1 MQEAALKKKVFDQP
15 ELVRAWTIIFVR
27 VLLVIVGL
35 AIVVWVLYK
44 LSTLLLLIVL
54 SIFFCYLVAPLVRL
68 VEQPIYVGAREL
80 KLPRTIAIFIV
91 YALIGFVL
99 FLAIQLIVPVLW
111 PQVQELAKN
120 FPDYLKS
127 GSGAVNKTIDDANSW
142 MRRLNLP
149 REWRDYIGSQTG
161 HMAETIITLLTDLG
175 GAALGYLPYLTWL
188 ILVPILSFFM
198 LKDATRFEQA
208 FITIMPSERL
218 RKRVHWLL
226 LDVNRTLA
234 AYIRAQVT
242 SCIVVGAVATT
253 GFGLLG
259 VPYAVVLG
267 LIVAVLEFF
276 PMIGPLLS
284 SVIAVGL
291 SLTVSVKLAILV
303 AAFLIVLRIVQD
315 YILYPKIVGQGI
327 KMHPLI
333 VVLAILAGAEIGG
346 LTGVF
351 LAIPFVGL
359 IIVVYN
365 HYLAYRGIENLRA
378 APKPAE
384 AVAEISATG
393 SPPVLE
399 KQES

>member
-1 MQEAALKKKVFDQP
+1 
-15 ELVRAWTIIFVR
+15 
-27 VLLVIVGL
+27 
-35 AIVVWVLYK
+35 VLYK
-44 LSTLLLLIVL
+44 LSTLLLLLVL

-68 VEQPIYVGAREL
+68 AEQPLYIRTREV
-80 KLPRTIAIFIV
+80 KLHRTVAICIV

-149 REWRDYIGSQTG
+149 REWRDYIGNQTG
-161 HMAETIITLLTDLG
+161 HMAETIITVLTDLG
-175 GAALGYLPYLTWL
+175 GMALSYVPYLTWL

-198 LKDATRFEQA
+198 LKDAAHFEQS
-208 FITIMPSERL
+208 FVTLMPNERL

-242 SCIVVGAVATT
+242 SCLVIGGVVTT
-253 GFGLLG
+253 GFALLG

-267 LIVAVLEFF
+267 LIAAVLEFF

-284 SVIAVGL
+284 AVITVGL
-291 SLTVSVKLAILV
+291 SLTVSVRLAIFV
-303 AAFLIVLRIVQD
+303 AAFLIVVRLVQD
-315 YILYPKIVGQGI
+315 YFLYPKIVGQGI
-327 KMHPLI
+327 KMHPLV

-346 LTGVF
+346 LSGIF

-378 APKPAE
+378 APKPEE
-384 AVAEISATG
+384 AVAELPASTG
-393 SPPVLE
+393 APPVLE

>member
-1 MQEAALKKKVFDQP
+1 MQEAALKKKVLDQP
-15 ELVRAWTIIFVR
+15 ELVRTWTVIFVR
-27 VLLVIVGL
+27 VLLIIVGL

-80 KLPRTIAIFIV
+80 KMPRSVAIFVV

-111 PQVQELAKN
+111 PQVQELTKN

-127 GSGAVNKTIDDANSW
+127 GSGAVSKTIDDANSW

-208 FITIMPSERL
+208 FITIMPNERL
-218 RKRVHWLL
+218 RKRVHYLL

-234 AYIRAQVT
+234 AYIRAQIT
-242 SCIVVGAVATT
+242 SCVVVGGVVTL
-253 GFGLLG
+253 GFSLLG

-284 SVIAVGL
+284 AVIAVGL
-291 SLTVSVKLAILV
+291 SLTVSVKLAIFV

-351 LAIPFVGL
+351 LAIPIVGL
-359 IIVVYN
+359 IIVLYN

-378 APKPAE
+378 APDRAE
-384 AVAEISATG
+384 AIAEISATG
-393 SPPVLE
+393 PPPVLE
-399 KQES
+399 K

>member
-1 MQEAALKKKVFDQP
+1 MKKKALDQP
-15 ELVRAWTIIFVR
+15 SLIRAWTIIFVR
-27 VLLVIVGL
+27 VLLIIVSL

-44 LSTLLLLIVL
+44 LSTLLLLLVL

-68 VEQPIYVGAREL
+68 VEQPVYLGAREL
-80 KLPRTIAIFIV
+80 KIPRTVAIFVV
-91 YALIGFVL
+91 YGLIGFVL
-99 FLAIQLIVPVLW
+99 FIAIQWIVPILW
-111 PQVQELAKN
+111 PQVQELAKQV
-120 FPDYLKS
+120 PSYIKS
-127 GSGAVNKTIDDANSW
+127 GSETVNKTINDADSW
-142 MRRLNLP
+142 MRRLKLP
-149 REWRDYIGSQTG
+149 QEWRQYMGTQ
-161 HMAETIITLLTDLG
+161 AEHLAGWLGIQLTDLG

-198 LKDATRFEQA
+198 LKDAGRFEQS
-208 FITIMPSERL
+208 FVTLMPNERL

-242 SCIVVGAVATT
+242 SCLVIGGVVTITYSV
-253 GFGLLG
+253 LG

-267 LIVAVLEFF
+267 LIAAVLEFF

-284 SVIAVGL
+284 AVIAVGL
-291 SLTVSVKLAILV
+291 TLTVSLKLAIIV

-327 KMHPLI
+327 KMHPLV

-346 LTGVF
+346 LSGIF

-378 APKPAE
+378 APLPEE
-384 AVAEISATG
+384 AVAELPAKGSA
-393 SPPVLE
+393 PPVLE
-399 KQES
+399 NQET